1 MNLKREFNR
10 IEHLLNDGIEKT
22 RKEAG
27 HWVDEGTKR
36 AHDATRKARSQV
48 DAGVQTATD
57 YEQAVV
63 RQMRTNST
71 LYLVGSVLIIGLLVA
86 KIVREIRQ
94 SRELEEIPL
103 L

>member
-27 HWVDEGTKR
+27 QLVERGSKR
-36 AHDATRKARSQV
+36 ANEAARRARTQV
-48 DAGVQTATD
+48 DVGARTVAD
-57 YEQAVV
+57 YEQAFV
-63 RQMRTNST
+63 RHMRDHST
-71 LYLVGSVLIIGLLVA
+71 LYLVGGALLIGLLVA
-86 KIVREIRQ
+86 KLVREMRA
-94 SRELEEIPL
+94 SHEIETAPL

>member
-27 HWVDEGTKR
+27 HWVDEGSRR
-36 AHDATRKARSQV
+36 AQDVAHRARTQV
-48 DAGVQTATD
+48 DAGARSAVD
-57 YEQAVV
+57 YEEAVV
-63 RQMRTNST
+63 RHMRTNST
-71 LYLVGSVLIIGLLVA
+71 LYVLGGALLIGLLVA

-94 SRELEEIPL
+94 SRELENIPL